1 MATPIKP
8 SIATKSNYAV
18 RPSVPS
24 SQKQSADEFN
34 LLVSAV
40 RANYERLILNWD
52 TDIGV
57 NDTLPV
63 GQYVLNDGA
72 VYIITTSY
80 NVGSPITWD
89 DAKATVVIEPSVN
102 HFKGTYT
109 SEGALTSAHPTADEG
124 DYAYVDTGSVD
135 ASLYIWD
142 DTDSV
147 WVESGVTTVVPDADA
162 STKGI
167 LKLFTT
173 TDGTATDG
181 APSQAAVNAKFRSTR
196 TVTGADAIVQS
207 DDNSLIIFN
216 SATPFNF
223 TLDQLTANS
232 KISFINIGAGAVT
245 FVAGSGVT
253 VSGSAILTASAGT
266 AYPTAIVF
274 YHTATTP
281 RAITGGNGGQLI
293 PMDITIDTGPSPDEL
308 TLACAG
314 AEDVVFAVTSA
325 ATADFT
331 LIFSGHEFTQRITL
345 LLNVNGTVAI
355 ACPSGTSG
363 QPNIVGEEADLRYTS
378 KTLTLITT
386 AEKSHII
393 TFLRKTSGTTGVM
406 MMTLSLPISV
416 S

>member
-1 MATPIKP
+1 MAQQTLLGGDGVTGESGATHNTKANANFTELYAGMFEAQADADTANSNLSTHISDPVAAHPGSAISFSP
-8 SIATKSNYAV
+8 GSSGLSATDVNAAIEELAGISGAGAASETVAGIAELAT
-18 RPSVPS
+18 
-24 SQKQSADEFN
+24 QSE
-34 LLVSAV
+34 
-40 RANYERLILNWD
+40 
-52 TDIGV
+52 
-57 NDTLPV
+57 
-63 GQYVLNDGA
+63 
-72 VYIITTSY
+72 ITT
-80 NVGSPITWD
+80 GTD
-89 DAKATVVIEPSVN
+89 DSRI
-102 HFKGTYT
+102 
-109 SEGALTSAHPTADEG
+109 
-124 DYAYVDTGSVD
+124 
-135 ASLYIWD
+135 
-142 DTDSV
+142 
-147 WVESGVTTVVPDADA
+147 VTP
-162 STKGI
+162 
-167 LKLFTT
+167 LKLNTKLRTT
-173 TDGTATDG
+173 R
-181 APSQAAVNAKFRSTR
+181 N
-196 TVTGADAIVQS
+196 VTGAGSIQQS

-223 TLDQLTANS
+223 TLDQLTANT
-232 KISFINIGAGAVT
+232 KTSFINIGAGAVT
-245 FVAGSGVT
+245 FVAGAGVT

-293 PMDITIDTGPSPDEL
+293 PMSIAIDTGPSPDEL

-314 AEDVVFAVTSA
+314 AEDVVFSVTSA
-325 ATADFT
+325 ATANFT

-378 KTLTLITT
+378 KTLTLTTT

-406 MMTLSLPISV
+406 MMTTSLPISV